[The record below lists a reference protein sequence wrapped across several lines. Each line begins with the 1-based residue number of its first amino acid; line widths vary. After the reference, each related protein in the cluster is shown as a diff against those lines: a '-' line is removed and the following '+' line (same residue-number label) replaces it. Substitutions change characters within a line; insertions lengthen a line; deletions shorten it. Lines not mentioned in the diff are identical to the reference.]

1 MVAVVMGML
10 VLPQKVLAQFTAPN
24 TTRNIPAGS
33 VIIDMGVTPQTNN
46 NGLKPYGLVYALVKT
61 EKIPVIWSIS
71 HTKGKDGT
79 DFTVDGRTFRGGPFI
94 IEKKYAELPE
104 VQKLLNGTKGAYLV
118 TEYNKD
124 GTVKNSKTEYFGPT
138 VVTRYVTQSDVTVP
152 FYRELRFFTQW
163 TFDTK
168 NGAIADGYLMEAGI
182 SLAATR
188 TALPSALTP
197 CHDLFVLPHADPEWS
212 THGKL
217 YNWVRAYDAVDNPE
231 GNGGWLWSG
240 CHAPNDKVGIEN
252 MYNPSN
258 TTQRTNFLTEKIDGG
273 LIGTTASLT
282 PGTTAPSNNAWH
294 YDYPI
299 DAPMQFIGKIDWV
312 LNNGSGPGYRPT
324 ANHKWRGGAKIAV
337 WDVDNKGVR
346 TDLVIYGY
354 AYDNPNNGVVLYEA
368 GHQYKNTTA
377 ADVAAKR
384 IFLNFLFD
392 GSSRKLPEFTHTS
405 HALDKIELSEG
416 EKINFEVLAKGY
428 GDAVIT
434 YQWSQTSLNG
444 TFSSINTS
452 STEYTAESL
461 PAGTL
466 SKTGTITIIATDP
479 CGRSNVLT
487 YPIIIKSKKNYW
499 HGTLGDNDW
508 AKAGNWTANRIPGD
522 GEDVEFATETNNPT
536 VTGVTNSGPAKEDLH
551 LDQDRIIGNL
561 INASKKNLVI
571 TTGNMLTINGTVQD
585 GPAEGTI
592 VVKAD
597 PDNEKANGTLIFAN
611 PSSNTN
617 VQATVE
623 FYNKAYEC
631 ADCGYFRK
639 SWQYFGI
646 PVSESGFPYLTP
658 KMETINEWM
667 ENVNGN
673 KWVNVAENTKL
684 HAFRGYEMTNS
695 SATKPN
701 NIYEFTGKL
710 NVGDATISLS
720 KTGGVNYSGMN
731 LIANS
736 YSAAIPISEDA
747 IQYNASGWDKQ
758 VYLFNA
764 GTRDQWRKLNGG
776 SIAGVAAGQY
786 TAVPVKLGGQAGLPD
801 RILSM
806 HSFMVNAGSNANI
819 TLKYDQLVK
828 NETNGVNQ
836 PAWRSTTGKKE
847 LPYIVLDVIGEGS
860 ADRVWLF
867 EESSATRGF
876 DNGWDGYKMLEEGLI
891 QTFVSGSDQSK
902 YQVATVPQ
910 MDGTTLGVSARN
922 NESYVIN
929 MSVASDV
936 EVRRLYLH
944 DTFTGRG
951 YLLKNGAEIVIPGSR
966 STNQNRFKI
975 TSSSMAEVRNGD
987 DASIINTYVRD
998 NVIVVENRTDENAT
1012 VSVYDISGRF
1022 VGKSQIR
1029 KDEIKSFHELSM
1041 TSGVMVV
1048 KVVSDSGMVSKSDRV
1063 LLK

>member
-1 MVAVVMGML
+1 
-10 VLPQKVLAQFTAPN
+10 
-24 TTRNIPAGS
+24 
-33 VIIDMGVTPQTNN
+33 MGVTPQTNN

-118 TEYNKD
+118 TEYNKKD
-124 GTVKNSKTEYFGPT
+124 GTVTKSKTEYFGPT

-163 TFDTK
+163 TFDTD

-197 CHDLFVLPHADPEWS
+197 CHDLFVLPHADPGWA

-217 YNWVRAYDAVDNPE
+217 YNWVRAYDATHNPE

-240 CHAPNDKVGIEN
+240 CHAPNEGVGIEN
-252 MYNPSN
+252 MYNTAAGQSA
-258 TTQRTNFLTEKIDGG
+258 QRTNFLTERKDGD

-282 PGTTAPSNNAWH
+282 SGKTAPSNNAWH

-368 GHQYKNTTA
+368 GHEYKGTTA

-392 GSSRKLPEFTHTS
+392 GSTRKLPEFTHTS
-405 HALDKIELSEG
+405 HALDENELSEG

-428 GDAVIT
+428 GDAVVT

-561 INASKKNLVI
+561 INASEKDLVI
-571 TTGNMLTINGTVQD
+571 KTENMLTINGTVQD
-585 GPAEGTI
+585 GNSNAGTI

-597 PDNEKANGTLIFAN
+597 PENKKASGTLIFTN
-611 PSSNTN
+611 PSANTN

-631 ADCGYFRK
+631 DNCGFYRK
-639 SWQYFGI
+639 QWQYFGI
-646 PVSESGFPYLTP
+646 PVQNSVFPLTGNETVNQWSEPT
-658 KMETINEWM
+658 
-667 ENVNGN
+667 NGN
-673 KWVNVAENTKL
+673 KWITPASPLRAFMGYQITNTAAIDMPD
-684 HAFRGYEMTNS
+684 H
-695 SATKPN
+695 
-701 NIYEFTGKL
+701 IYEFEGTL
-710 NVGDATISLS
+710 NVGNAQVVLS
-720 KTGGVNYSGMN
+720 KTPSVNYSGAN
-731 LIANS
+731 LVGNS
-736 YSAAIPISEDA
+736 FTAAIPIATGLTFSTEIED
-747 IQYNASGWDKQ
+747 KV
-758 VYLFNA
+758 VYLFNT
-764 GTRDQWRKLNGG
+764 GTRDQWRKLNG
-776 SIAGVAAGQY
+776 STADGVAGGQY
-786 TAVPVKLGGQAGLPD
+786 LSVPFGQAGQNGLPEV
-801 RILSM
+801 IPSM
-806 HSFMVNAGSNANI
+806 HSFMILANEAT
-819 TLKYDQLVK
+819 TLTINY
-828 NETNGVNQ
+828 ETLEKNQ
-836 PAWRSTTGKKE
+836 PVKDADGNNIATRSAGHSPEKE
-847 LPYIVLDVIGEGS
+847 GTHTVQPHPALVMDVIGEKS
-860 ADRVWLF
+860 ADRVWIF
-867 EESSATRGF
+867 SKSGTTHGF
-876 DNGWDGYKMLEEGLI
+876 DSGWDGRKMEEDGITQLY
-891 QTFVSGSDQSK
+891 VSGSDNSK
-902 YQVATVPQ
+902 LQVATVPD
-910 MDGTTLGVSARN
+910 MDNVSLGFTPDSDGKYTFEFSLSGQLKSA
-922 NESYVIN
+922 EI
-929 MSVASDV
+929 
-936 EVRRLYLH
+936 YLH
-944 DTFTGRG
+944 DEVTKVRERILDGGSYSFDAKKGETPNRFRLAYTASRSQLSADEGLIDVTATADGKIKIVNRSKNDCSVFVSDMNGVSRG
-951 YLLKNGAEIVIPGSR
+951 SIEVRAGSEGTIGSLPGGTYIVRLQNAEI
-966 STNQNRFKI
+966 T
-975 TSSSMAEVRNGD
+975 
-987 DASIINTYVRD
+987 DARRIN
-998 NVIVVENRTDENAT
+998 
-1012 VSVYDISGRF
+1012 
-1022 VGKSQIR
+1022 
-1029 KDEIKSFHELSM
+1029 IK
-1041 TSGVMVV
+1041 
-1048 KVVSDSGMVSKSDRV
+1048 
-1063 LLK
+1063 